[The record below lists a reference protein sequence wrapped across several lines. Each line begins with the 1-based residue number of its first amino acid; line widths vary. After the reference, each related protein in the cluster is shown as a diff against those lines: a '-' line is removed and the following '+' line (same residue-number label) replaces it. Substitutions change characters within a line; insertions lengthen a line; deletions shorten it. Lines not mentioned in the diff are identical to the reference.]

1 MSIVIPYGH
10 NMTRFLAIDPGSTKA
25 GIAKFTIN
33 NNTDS
38 IIDIEA
44 GTLNLDSD
52 LHDTMLS
59 SEMHGDKIVRLMKL
73 EYRMLELLNNIHPDA
88 IVCESAFYNPRTP
101 NAYASLTEVIFLL
114 KRATINYNPNIKF
127 STLSPKTV
135 KEAIG
140 SMKLTD
146 KGKDPIKEA
155 IIKIPEVYNL
165 IYKYI
170 NNLDNH
176 AIDAIAI
183 GYTFFKKRGE

>member
-10 NMTRFLAIDPGSTKA
+10 NMTRFLAIDPGSTKT
-25 GIAKFTIN
+25 GVAKFTIN
-33 NNTDS
+33 NNTNS
-38 IIDIEA
+38 IINIEA

-52 LHDTMLS
+52 PYDTMIS
-59 SEMHGDKIVRLMKL
+59 SEMHGDKIVRLIKL
-73 EYRMLELLNNIHPDA
+73 EHRMLELLNSIHPDA
-88 IVCESAFYNPRTP
+88 VVCESAFYNPRTP

-114 KRATINYNPNIKF
+114 KRVTLNYNLNVRF
-127 STLSPKTV
+127 STLAPKAV
-135 KEAIG
+135 KEVIG
-140 SMKLTD
+140 SMKTTD

-183 GYTFFKKRGE
+183 GYTFFKKQGE